1 MYGKKTGVKKSL
13 RPKARPKG
21 LGSTRHLSNKNTARQ
36 PGSGPMSDKDM
47 DQRTLGGSGSG
58 TRHPTGRNINEQNT
72 IVFKRDKPR
81 GK

>member
-21 LGSTRHLSNKNTARQ
+21 LGSTRH
-36 PGSGPMSDKDM
+36 
-47 DQRTLGGSGSG
+47 
-58 TRHPTGRNINEQNT
+58 PTGLNINEQNT

>member
-13 RPKARPKG
+13 RPKARPKSLRPKARPKG
-21 LGSTRHLSNKNTARQ
+21 LGSTRHPSNKN
-36 PGSGPMSDKDM
+36 M
-47 DQRTLGGSGSG
+47 DERTLGGMGSG
-58 TRHPTGRNINEQNT
+58 TRHPTGLNINEQNT